1 MTAAAREMLEKKKEK
16 KVQGIFVLYTDDLK
30 GRVIAKERA
39 LVLGVS
45 TAMPRLINGLIKKS
59 NQLYEAYTVCHSV
72 IPLPQIV
79 LLL

>member
-1 MTAAAREMLEKKKEK
+1 MLE
-16 KVQGIFVLYTDDLK
+16 
-30 GRVIAKERA
+30 
-39 LVLGVS
+39 
-45 TAMPRLINGLIKKS
+45 LINSLIKKS